1 MRAKAD
7 FYATT
12 FTNAIK
18 AYSNK
23 SIIPLIKIKGHI
35 TPLQTHSVT
44 KSLNLIPTKN
54 VKFLAVV
61 INSAG
66 GSPGQC
72 HIISK
77 KLEAYSKNTGIPI
90 YTFAEDLATSGGY
103 FLLSCGEKVFADNA
117 SMVGGV
123 GAVHRHLN
131 FKKALE
137 NYDVYIQKYATS
149 DKPLSQRLSWSEEL
163 NEESRTLVREVLR
176 DTHERFIQHVEEKR
190 GSKIVGD
197 EATKKEE
204 LYDGSIFLGKKA
216 QEKGLVD
223 EVVNFREYV
232 YEKHPESKI
241 VDVSRPSLADRV
253 RFVVSKFVAVSSD
266 MAVLRYLTKNNL
278 NQ

>member
-12 FTNAIK
+12 FTNSIK

-23 SIIPLIKIKGHI
+23 SVIPLIKIKGHI
-35 TPLQTHSVT
+35 TPLQTHNVS
-44 KSLNLIPTKN
+44 KSLNLIPSKN

-77 KLEAYSKNTGIPI
+77 KLEAYSKNNGVPI

-137 NYDVYIQKYATS
+137 DQDIYIQKYATS
-149 DKPLSQRLSWSEEL
+149 EKPLSQRLSWTEEL
-163 NEESRTLVREVLR
+163 NQESRDMVHEVLK
-176 DTHERFIQHVEEKR
+176 DTHERFIQHVEDKR
-190 GSKIVGD
+190 GSKITVD
-197 EATKKEE
+197 EASKKEE
-204 LYDGSIFLGKKA
+204 LYDGRIFLGRQA

-223 EVVNFREYV
+223 EVANFREYV
-232 YEKHPESKI
+232 YEKYPESK
-241 VDVSRPSLADRV
+241 VLDVSRPSLADRV
-253 RFVVSKFVAVSSD
+253 RFVLSKFVAVSSD
-266 MAVLRYLTKNNL
+266 MAVLKYLTKDIK
-278 NQ
+278 Q